1 MTNEMMNMNELD
13 AVSGGTTSE
22 FFELQRVAQHYGGAD
37 ICHCFR
43 EHEEERKL
51 MVKWLKENTGIEAT
65 IYSSTGLHK
74 DPNYTGQANVYKLNG
89 KEITHR
95 EALYRARVAVSLDA

>member
-1 MTNEMMNMNELD
+1 MTNELMNFKQLD

-22 FFELQRVAQHYGGAD
+22 FFELKRVAQNYGGAD
-37 ICHCFR
+37 ICSCFR

-89 KEITHR
+89 KTITHR
-95 EALYRARVAVSLDA
+95 EALYRARVAVGLDA